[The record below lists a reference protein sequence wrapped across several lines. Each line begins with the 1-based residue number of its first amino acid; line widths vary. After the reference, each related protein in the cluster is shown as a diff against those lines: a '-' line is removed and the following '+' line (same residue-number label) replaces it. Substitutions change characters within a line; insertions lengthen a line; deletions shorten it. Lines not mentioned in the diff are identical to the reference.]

1 MTFNNILFIQNEKSF
16 NRFFLENEKGLS
28 AILSTFK
35 DVELP
40 HLVSHPQQK
49 YQGNSI
55 PGFSGILAQMTAK
68 VTATP
73 ANVGN

>member
-1 MTFNNILFIQNEKSF
+1 MVED
-16 NRFFLENEKGLS
+16 EKGLS
-28 AILSTFK
+28 TIWDDVLSTFK